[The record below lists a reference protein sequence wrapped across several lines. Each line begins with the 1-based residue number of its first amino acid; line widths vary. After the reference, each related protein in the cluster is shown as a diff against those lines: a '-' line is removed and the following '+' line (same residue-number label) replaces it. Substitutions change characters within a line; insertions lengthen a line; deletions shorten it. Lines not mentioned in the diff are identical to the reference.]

1 MFSLI
6 LVYTGKTDRKN
17 LEKKYVLFIHK
28 GSVPLQLSIG
38 LVLVNLLQEKKK
50 HTFFFDRI
58 ELWVF
63 KIIFPLF
70 WDS

>member
-1 MFSLI
+1 M
-6 LVYTGKTDRKN
+6 
-17 LEKKYVLFIHK
+17 LFIHK

-58 ELWVF
+58 ELRVF